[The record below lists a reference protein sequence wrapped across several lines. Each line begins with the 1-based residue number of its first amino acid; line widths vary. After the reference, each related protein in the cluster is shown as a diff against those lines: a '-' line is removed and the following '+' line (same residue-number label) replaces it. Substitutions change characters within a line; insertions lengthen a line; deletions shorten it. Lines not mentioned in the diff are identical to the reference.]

1 MSAVGEFR
9 LCSGCTQWA
18 IWTPRDR
25 KGRVY
30 CCEVCSRGLGCVCAA
45 GPDEWT
51 PVALIRPDLS
61 EGGQHAFQ
69 HSAPSRPA
77 RAGRA

>member
-9 LCSGCTQWA
+9 LWSGCGQWA

-30 CCEVCSRGLGCVCAA
+30 CCEACSRGLGCVCAA
-45 GPDEWT
+45 GPDERAF
-51 PVALIRPDLS
+51 VAVVRRDLAQ
-61 EGGQHAFQ
+61 GGQHAI
-69 HSAPSRPA
+69 HR
-77 RAGRA
+77 